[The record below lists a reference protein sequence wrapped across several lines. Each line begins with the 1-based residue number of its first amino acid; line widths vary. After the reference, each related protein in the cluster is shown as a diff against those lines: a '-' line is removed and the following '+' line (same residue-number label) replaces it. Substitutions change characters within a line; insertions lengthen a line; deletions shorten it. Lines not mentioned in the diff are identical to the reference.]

1 MPDWKAETR
10 AQFGDVVRE
19 LEAVQYRLLKIAA
32 RLRTPR
38 EEPAPSLEEEE
49 PDDRTETRSVIEC
62 VLVDRINPAIQDL
75 LAARK
80 ALRGRRKPAE

>member
-19 LEAVQYRLLKIAA
+19 LEAVQFRLLKIAA

-38 EEPAPSLEEEE
+38 EEPALLEEEE

-75 LAARK
+75 LTARK
-80 ALRGRRKPAE
+80 ALRRRRKPAE